1 LPDEKTNALLIT
13 GLLAIMGTVAGGV
26 VKGYWDTKL
35 AERDFQSKLILR
47 AMEPADADV
56 RIKALEFLVDTN
68 LISDPAVR
76 DGIGAAVQ
84 KGPAS
89 IPQFLPPNAG
99 PPPGGV
105 AAVPSVKATLT
116 ALNPALRG
124 KMLALA
130 GLKVRH
136 GDVID
141 GLTPIFAEIFPDLK
155 VGSTTEAPLIG
166 GTGGKETLLEHPG
179 YLVTGVDVYRGDYFG
194 RVEAVQLQVTW
205 QRLTPQGL
213 DAKDKI
219 VSPKLGSGNFAKIS
233 QAPKQLRADPGF
245 YIADF
250 SAASSSHTSG
260 ETLFNDI
267 SIKQEKLPVAK

>member
-35 AERDFQSKLILR
+35 AAEDFHSKLILR

-56 RIKALEFLVDTN
+56 RIKGLQFLVDTN

-76 DGIGAAVQ
+76 EGIGAVIQ

-89 IPQFLPPNAG
+89 IPQFLPANAV

-105 AAVPSVKATLT
+105 AAVPSVKATMA

-124 KMLALA
+124 KILALT

-141 GLTPIFAEIFPDLK
+141 GLTPIFAEISPDLK
-155 VGSTTEAPLIG
+155 VGSRSEAPSIG
-166 GTGGKETLLEHPG
+166 GTGGGETLLEQPG
-179 YLVTGVDVYRGDYFG
+179 YLVTGIDAYRGDYFG
-194 RVEAVQLQVTW
+194 RVEVVQLQVTW
-205 QRLTPQGL
+205 ERLTPQGL
-213 DAKDKI
+213 DPKDRI
-219 VSPKLGSGNFAKIS
+219 VSPKLGSGSFAKIS
-233 QAPKQLRADPGF
+233 QPAKQFRADPGH
-245 YIADF
+245 YISDF
-250 SAASSSHTSG
+250 SASSSSHSSG
-260 ETLFNDI
+260 ETFFNDI
-267 SIKQEKLPVAK
+267 SIKQERLPLAQ